1 MHTLPDN
8 DTARWCATQPLFRV
22 LPAGALKGLGHE
34 LRERRYAKGET
45 IYSELERPRSLWIV
59 REGRVRL
66 LRYSS
71 SGRAFALRV
80 VTGGDLF
87 CIPSIMNPCPYPCR
101 AVADTETTLVVL
113 AAIVFHQLIE
123 RFPAL
128 ACEALKLVCQHC
140 CQAHAMC
147 SATQERVEQRIL
159 ACLVQLQESFGTTFP
174 FSRQELA
181 ELVGTSRETAN
192 RVLLKLE
199 QTGTIALA
207 FRRLTIHDPA
217 RLRSWLERPS

>member
-1 MHTLPDN
+1 ML
-8 DTARWCATQPLFRV
+8 RV
-22 LPAGALKGLGHE
+22 LPAGALKDLGQE
-34 LRERRYAKGET
+34 LWERRYAKGET
-45 IYSELERPRSLWIV
+45 IYSELERPRSLWMV

-80 VTGGDLF
+80 VTGGDCF
-87 CIPSIMNPCPYPCR
+87 CIPAIMNPCPYPCR
-101 AVADTETTLVVL
+101 AVADTQATLVTL
-113 AAIVFHQLIE
+113 AATAFRRLLE
-123 RFPAL
+123 RFPGL

-159 ACLVQLQESFGTTFP
+159 ACLVQLQESFGATFP